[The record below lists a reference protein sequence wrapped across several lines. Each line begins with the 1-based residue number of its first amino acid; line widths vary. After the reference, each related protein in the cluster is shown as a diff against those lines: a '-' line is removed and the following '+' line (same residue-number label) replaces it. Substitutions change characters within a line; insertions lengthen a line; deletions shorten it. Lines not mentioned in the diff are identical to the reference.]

1 MADEIETKT
10 TPEAAP
16 ETAPKTTP
24 EAAPETARPEPN
36 RSKSSFRSASTSTSA
51 VDSRLTGG
59 SGVQRSHLR
68 DRKAWLKG
76 RTRAGQTW
84 AQRKTASV
92 TYCPAKV
99 RAG

>member
-1 MADEIETKT
+1 MTEEKT
-10 TPEAAP
+10 PA
-16 ETAPKTTP
+16 TAPTT
-24 EAAPETARPEPN
+24 APATSRPEPD
-36 RSKSSFRSASTSTSA
+36 RSKSSYRQAPTVVT
-51 VDSRLTGG
+51 DSRSTGG

-84 AQRKTASV
+84 AQRKAASV

-99 RAG
+99 RAS

>member
-1 MADEIETKT
+1 MTEER
-10 TPEAAP
+10 TPA
-16 ETAPKTTP
+16 TAPTT
-24 EAAPETARPEPN
+24 APATAPATSRPEPD
-36 RSKSSFRSASTSTSA
+36 RSKSSYRQAPTVVT
-51 VDSRLTGG
+51 DSRSTGG

-84 AQRKTASV
+84 AQRKAASV

-99 RAG
+99 RAS

>member
-1 MADEIETKT
+1 MTEET
-10 TPEAAP
+10 TPAPQRSESGSGRSGYRSAAS
-16 ETAPKTTP
+16 TASV
-24 EAAPETARPEPN
+24 ADN
-36 RSKSSFRSASTSTSA
+36 RSN
-51 VDSRLTGG
+51 GG

-84 AQRKTASV
+84 AQRKAASV
-92 TYCPAKV
+92 TYCPAKQ